1 MGSGDIQCPLDVS
14 DVPRKYAHIF
24 RKKKT
29 WELVMLSGAVCG
41 IELCYAAETAFIGPI
56 LLGLGIPISFVALA
70 MCLSPAL
77 GFFVTPVLGSMSDTC
92 TSRMGRR
99 RPFIIIFA
107 LGMLLGLIL
116 LPNGQDL
123 GIALGDSGVNVLD
136 EGNDVIPEGNSTN
149 HIKLLSNN
157 STTGN
162 VAYHSWSKHGW
173 GIMFTIVGFVF
184 LDMCCD
190 GCQSPARSYVLDVT
204 IVSDHARALSMFT
217 VLSGLSGAVGYVMG
231 GIDWESTA
239 VGASLGG
246 HVKTVFGIV
255 GAFFVGCIVLTL
267 SSFRE
272 MPLPVVRAATAAGY
286 FDQDGGHGEYE
297 RFTNDDASGC
307 EETESM
313 ELARQKSSSP
323 SKARGKEVDDEAPPT
338 FKEYLLSIIYMPRT
352 MMILCL
358 TNLFCWMALVS
369 YSLFLTDFVGA
380 VVYGGDPV
388 APMGTESYRVYQSGV
403 RLGCF
408 GLAID
413 SVTCALYSL
422 FIEKLVHRFG
432 AKPIYI
438 LGQAAYSVSVALL
451 AMFRTKAAVL
461 LVSPAAGLLYATQFT
476 MPFILVDHYHSS
488 SMVEADADW
497 SERGLGT
504 DIALVSSMMFPAQLL
519 LSLCAG
525 PMVRLF
531 GGSPTV
537 IMYGASLVSACG
549 ALCAMRVTYHRL

>member
-123 GIALGDSGVNVLD
+123 GIALGDSGVNMPD
-136 EGNDVIPEGNSTN
+136 DVISRELLLPHNSTA
-149 HIKLLSNN
+149 
-157 STTGN
+157 GN
-162 VAYHSWSKHGW
+162 AAYHSWSNHGW

-231 GIDWESTA
+231 GIDWESTT

-255 GAFFVGCIVLTL
+255 SAFFVGCIVLTL

-297 RFTNDDASGC
+297 RFTNDDVSGC

-323 SKARGKEVDDEAPPT
+323 SKSRGKEADDEAPPT
-338 FKEYLLSIIYMPRT
+338 LKEYLLSIIYMPRVE
-352 MMILCL
+352 CD
-358 TNLFCWMALVS
+358 WAVS
-369 YSLFLTDFVGA
+369 A
-380 VVYGGDPV
+380 
-388 APMGTESYRVYQSGV
+388 
-403 RLGCF
+403 
-408 GLAID
+408 LAID

-432 AKPIYI
+432 ARPIYI
-438 LGQAAYSVSVALL
+438 LGQAAYSICVALL

-488 SMVEADADW
+488 SM
-497 SERGLGT
+497 
-504 DIALVSSMMFPAQLL
+504 
-519 LSLCAG
+519 
-525 PMVRLF
+525 
-531 GGSPTV
+531 
-537 IMYGASLVSACG
+537 
-549 ALCAMRVTYHRL
+549 

>member
-1 MGSGDIQCPLDVS
+1 MASGDIQCPLDVS

-29 WELVMLSGAVCG
+29 WELVILSGAVSG

-99 RPFIIIFA
+99 RPFITIFA

-123 GIALGDSGVNVLD
+123 GIALGEDLGIALGDSGVNVLG
-136 EGNDVIPEGNSTN
+136 EGNDVIAEGNSTN
-149 HIKLLSNN
+149 ALKLLLANN
-157 STTGN
+157 STAAN
-162 VAYHSWSKHGW
+162 VAYHSWSNHGW

-184 LDMCCD
+184 LDMGCD

-231 GIDWESTA
+231 GIDWESTT

-297 RFTNDDASGC
+297 RLTNDDVSGC
-307 EETESM
+307 EETDSM

-323 SKARGKEVDDEAPPT
+323 SKSRGKEADDEAPPT
-338 FKEYLLSIIYMPRT
+338 LKEYLLSIICMPRT

-358 TNLFCWMALVS
+358 DEPLLLDGS
-369 YSLFLTDFVGA
+369 K
-380 VVYGGDPV
+380 
-388 APMGTESYRVYQSGV
+388 SYRIYQSGV

-432 AKPIYI
+432 ARPIYI
-438 LGQAAYSVSVALL
+438 LGQVAYSICIALL

-461 LVSPAAGLLYATQFT
+461 LVSPVAGLLYATQFT
-476 MPFILVDHYHSS
+476 IPFILVDHYHSS

-504 DIALVSSMMFPAQLL
+504 DIALVSSMMSPAQLL

-531 GGSPTV
+531 GGVTDCHHV
-537 IMYGASLVSACG
+537 R
-549 ALCAMRVTYHRL
+549 RVTGQRFRGTVRHARHLPQIVS

>member
-1 MGSGDIQCPLDVS
+1 
-14 DVPRKYAHIF
+14 
-24 RKKKT
+24 
-29 WELVMLSGAVCG
+29 
-41 IELCYAAETAFIGPI
+41 
-56 LLGLGIPISFVALA
+56 
-70 MCLSPAL
+70 
-77 GFFVTPVLGSMSDTC
+77 
-92 TSRMGRR
+92 
-99 RPFIIIFA
+99 
-107 LGMLLGLIL
+107 
-116 LPNGQDL
+116 
-123 GIALGDSGVNVLD
+123 
-136 EGNDVIPEGNSTN
+136 
-149 HIKLLSNN
+149 
-157 STTGN
+157 
-162 VAYHSWSKHGW
+162 
-173 GIMFTIVGFVF
+173 
-184 LDMCCD
+184 
-190 GCQSPARSYVLDVT
+190 
-204 IVSDHARALSMFT
+204 
-217 VLSGLSGAVGYVMG
+217 
-231 GIDWESTA
+231 
-239 VGASLGG
+239 
-246 HVKTVFGIV
+246 
-255 GAFFVGCIVLTL
+255 
-267 SSFRE
+267 
-272 MPLPVVRAATAAGY
+272 
-286 FDQDGGHGEYE
+286 
-297 RFTNDDASGC
+297 
-307 EETESM
+307 
-313 ELARQKSSSP
+313 
-323 SKARGKEVDDEAPPT
+323 
-338 FKEYLLSIIYMPRT
+338 MPRT
-352 MMILCL
+352 MMVLCL

-388 APMGTESYRVYQSGV
+388 APMGTESYRIYQSGV

-432 AKPIYI
+432 ARPIYI

-488 SMVEADADW
+488 NMVEADADW

-549 ALCAMRVTYHRL
+549 ALCATRVTYHRL